1 MRRGVVITGLGPVC
15 ALGMGVDPFWDALCA
30 GRTALGPIRSFDATA
45 LGPKLAGEVKDLNIR
60 DLVPK
65 HYRKATKVMA
75 RDIDLAVAAARFAAL
90 DAGLTTRGLEEVEEA
105 KDHFRIPN
113 ERTGCHIGA
122 GLISADPAELGKALA
137 SSLDDDDA
145 YSLRKWG
152 TETPVENPDEPD
164 AANGEGPG
172 GGMNNLPPLWLL
184 KYLPNMLACHVTI
197 IHGCEGPSN
206 TIMGAEAGA
215 LQSIG
220 ESSRVIERGDADA
233 CFSGGAESRINPMGL
248 VRMALAGRLADTPE
262 AAMDGAEIVRPFDG
276 SSGGVIGEAGGMLIV
291 EGADH
296 AASRGARVYA
306 SVSGYGSGMDT
317 RPVTPG
323 LAGLGDTAEDR
334 GLTRAIK
341 AALRDAGI
349 GPADID
355 AVVPMAA
362 GVPALDR
369 REFGSLKAALGEHAT
384 KPMITLTPNLGNT
397 LAGHGGLTVAAGA
410 LALFHQRLPARVNRG
425 IRPGSV
431 LHVNAGQ
438 TESKPA
444 ELRRVLVCAGS
455 FGGQAAAIVLER
467 AG

>member
-1 MRRGVVITGLGPVC
+1 
-15 ALGMGVDPFWDALCA
+15 MGAPTFWDALCA
-30 GRTALGPIRSFDATA
+30 GRTALGPIRSFDASA
-45 LGPKLAGEVKDLNIR
+45 LGPKLAGEVQDLNIR

-65 HYRKATKVMA
+65 HYRKATKLMA

-105 KDHFRIPN
+105 KGYFRIPN
-113 ERTGCHIGA
+113 ERIGCHIGA

-137 SSLDDDDA
+137 YSLDESGTF
-145 YSLRKWG
+145 SLRRWG
-152 TETPVENPDEPD
+152 TAEPADRD
-164 AANGEGPG
+164 ADRNADRDSDRNADTQNGPG

-215 LQSIG
+215 LQSVG
-220 ESSRVIERGDADA
+220 ESTRVIERGDAEA
-233 CFSGGAESRINPMGL
+233 CFSGGAESRINPMGIL
-248 VRMALAGRLADTPE
+248 RMTLAGRLTDTPE
-262 AAMDGAEIVRPFDG
+262 AAMDGAQIVRPFDG
-276 SSGGVIGEAGGMLIV
+276 SSGGVLGEAGGMLIV
-291 EGADH
+291 EAADH
-296 AASRGARVYA
+296 ARDRDARVYA
-306 SVSGYGSGMDT
+306 AVAGFGCGMDT
-317 RPVTPG
+317 RPITPG
-323 LAGLGDTAEDR
+323 LAGLGDVAEDR
-334 GLTRAIK
+334 GLTRAIR

-355 AVVPMAA
+355 AIVPMAA

-369 REFGSLKAALGEHAT
+369 REFGSLSAALGEHAA

-425 IRPGSV
+425 SRPGSV
-431 LHVNAGQ
+431 LRAQAGQ
-438 TESKPA
+438 SESQPA
-444 ELRRVLVCAGS
+444 DLRRVLVCAGS
-455 FGGQAAAIVLER
+455 FGGQAAAIVLQR
-467 AG
+467 IG